1 MPNLTEK
8 LNRLTSTGVNYYQ
21 HHTNDFGTTS
31 TLQTN
36 DQDDRILPSDPNR
49 PITSV
54 LPHLSLT
61 GNNIT
66 AKLTNQSIRT
76 VLKKFERYYT
86 IHLTLLMNSA
96 QVGET
101 LLTTTDNSPSQN
113 YLSIALT
120 KG

>member
-1 MPNLTEK
+1 MPNLTGK

-36 DQDDRILPSDPNR
+36 DQDDRILPPDPNR

-66 AKLTNQSIRT
+66 AKLT
-76 VLKKFERYYT
+76 FERYYT